1 MSHAMITAHR
11 RAYGQFFTP
20 EPVVASCYQLL
31 SDALP
36 SAPQI
41 VDPACGDGV
50 FLRYAAANALTTL
63 DRMSGCELDP
73 ALAGAL
79 VAGGLAHVRLADGLD
94 PAALPAA
101 SFDLVI
107 GNPPYGVGGAR
118 NGGTEPASEVRFL
131 LRALELARPGGYVAL
146 VLPSGVLANQR
157 LGGIRAGLLQRHTL
171 LAVIALPRETFRN
184 TGTSAACSIV
194 VLRNAPAPAEHRVFF
209 ALPERL
215 ADLPAVV
222 AEYHAENREPPRGY
236 PTENRHIENKETS
249 RQADE
254 NSESAYDHPTPDTR
268 HPSFFWLAQST
279 ALARRLDAPFWRPDQ
294 RALLE
299 RIAARHPLITLG
311 ELIDRRREPAEGQ
324 SALIPGDHVRPSRGE
339 AKGPG
344 LPYEYYQTRE
354 FLSTGYNYAALE
366 RCDERAYRRLWRTA
380 VRRHDI
386 LVSCAG
392 VGGAGRGRVCLI
404 SHTPGASC
412 TGDVLILRIGQPD
425 PIFLYLFLIS
435 PAGRAQLLRL
445 QNGVGTANL
454 SADELLQVEVPLVA
468 PSAQHDLAQRYT
480 SVEAAHDAA
489 MVAALSG
496 DGAARA
502 RELAQAQRSLD
513 ELVEA
518 MDTLLLG

>member
-1 MSHAMITAHR
+1 MSHARVTAHR

-20 EPVVASCYQLL
+20 DPVVACCYQLL
-31 SDALP
+31 AGALP
-36 SAPQI
+36 STPRI
-41 VDPACGDGV
+41 VDPACGDGA
-50 FLRYAAANALTTL
+50 FLRYAAANAIAEPDWL
-63 DRMSGCELDP
+63 SGCELDP

-79 VAGGLAHVRLADGLD
+79 VAGGLAHVRHADGLD
-94 PAALPAA
+94 PASLPAA

-107 GNPPYGVGGAR
+107 GNPPYGVGEAR

-131 LRALELARPGGYVAL
+131 LRGLELARRGGHVAL

-157 LGGIRAGLLQRHTL
+157 LHGVRAGLLERHTL

-194 VLRNAPAPAEHRVFF
+194 LLRNAPAPAEHQVFF

-215 ADLPAVV
+215 EDLPGVV
-222 AEYHAENREPPRGY
+222 VEYQAKNQEPR
-236 PTENRHIENKETS
+236 TENRGLVDKETS
-249 RQADE
+249 RQGDE
-254 NSESAYDHPTPDTR
+254 KPESAYDHPTPDTR
-268 HPSFFWLAQST
+268 HPSCFQLPQTA
-279 ALARRLDAPFWRPDQ
+279 ALARRLDAAFWRPDQ
-294 RALLE
+294 RARLE
-299 RIAARHPLITLG
+299 RIAARHPLIPLG
-311 ELIDRRREPAEGQ
+311 EWIDRRRNASGGQ

-339 AKGPG
+339 SKGPG

-354 FLSTGYNYAALE
+354 FLPTGYNYAALE
-366 RCDERAYRRLWRTA
+366 RCDQLAYQRLRRTA

-404 SHTPGASC
+404 THTPGASC
-412 TGDVLILRIGQPD
+412 TGDVLILRIEQPD

-454 SADELLQVEVPLVA
+454 SADELLQVEVPLLA
-468 PSAQHDLAQRYT
+468 TPAKHELAKRYIPIASAHA
-480 SVEAAHDAA
+480 AA
-489 MVAALSG
+489 MAAALSG
-496 DGAARA
+496 DQAACA
-502 RELAQAQRSLD
+502 RELARAEQQLSVVLQRL
-513 ELVEA
+513 EG
-518 MDTLLLG
+518 LLLEE